1 MKLHHVGVACL
12 DIKQK
17 LNELKLT
24 QLVISATP
32 IVYDSKQSAEL
43 CMLQMAGGYNLE
55 LISGKPVE
63 SIVKKNITYYHLCY
77 IVEDIND
84 SIETLT
90 KNGFIL
96 VSPPKEAI
104 LFDGRLV
111 AFLYGP
117 FGLIEILNEKI

>member
-12 DIKQK
+12 DINQK
-17 LNELKLT
+17 LKELRLT
-24 QLVISATP
+24 KLVISETP
-32 IVYDSKQSAEL
+32 VVYDSKQSAEL
-43 CMLQMAGGYNLE
+43 CMLEMVGGYNLE

-77 IVEDIND
+77 LVEDIDD
-84 SIETLT
+84 SIKSLI

-104 LFDGRLV
+104 LFDRRLV

-117 FGLIEILNEKI
+117 FGLIEILNEK

>member
-1 MKLHHVGVACL
+1 MKLHHVGVACV
-12 DIKQK
+12 DIKEK

-24 QLVISATP
+24 QMVLSATP
-32 IVYDSKQSAEL
+32 ITHDPNQSADL
-43 CMLQMAGGYNLE
+43 CMLEMVGGYNLE
-55 LISGKPVE
+55 LVSGKPVE
-63 SIVKKNITYYHLCY
+63 NIIKKNITYYHLCY
-77 IVEDIND
+77 LVEDIND
-84 SIETLT
+84 SITALT
-90 KNGFIL
+90 SHGFIL